1 MSSQEPEKGN
11 KNTTSNDG
19 SSQPNHPGPKTILVA
34 SLNPVKIAAAL
45 HGFQEMFPNTAFTAR
60 GIAVP
65 SGVPDQ
71 PFTDQETLLGA
82 RNRALNA
89 RAAEPGTAVDFWVG
103 IEGGVCEDLSDP
115 DLNRDQKE
123 SALQSFAWVV
133 IIGDRHEFSS
143 ISTLDGSS
151 TSNSEQL
158 PNKNEYDMIEGKART
173 LMYYLPLETSR
184 LVRGGMELGHAE
196 DQIWGQTNSKQKNG
210 SIGLLT
216 GDVVDRKGYIQ
227 QAVVGALIPFRNPGL
242 RF

>member
-1 MSSQEPEKGN
+1 MNPPNPDSGN
-11 KNTTSNDG
+11 TNTIGNDDT
-19 SSQPNHPGPKTILVA
+19 QPNHPRPKTILVA

-45 HGFQEMFPNTAFTAR
+45 HGFEEMFPNTAFTAR

-82 RNRALNA
+82 RNRAVNA
-89 RAAEPGTAVDFWVG
+89 RAAESGAAAAVDFWVG
-103 IEGGVCEDLSDP
+103 IEGGVCEDPSSGP
-115 DLNRDQKE
+115 ADQKQT
-123 SALQSFAWVV
+123 ALLQSFAWVV
-133 IIGDRHEFSS
+133 ILGNRHA
-143 ISTLDGSS
+143 LGSD
-151 TSNSEQL
+151 SEQ
-158 PNKNEYDMIEGKART
+158 NENEADSIVEGKART

-216 GDVVDRKGYIQ
+216 GDVIDRKGYIQ